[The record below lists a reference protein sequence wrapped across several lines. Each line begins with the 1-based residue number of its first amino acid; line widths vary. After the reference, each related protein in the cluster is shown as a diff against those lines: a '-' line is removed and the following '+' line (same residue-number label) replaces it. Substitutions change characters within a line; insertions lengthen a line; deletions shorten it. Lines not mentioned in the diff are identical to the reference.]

1 MFRTLALLVLASLA
15 LAACNTMRGVGQD
28 MSAAGD
34 AVSDTANE
42 VQRKL

>member
-1 MFRTLALLVLASLA
+1 MTRTLALLALVLA

-28 MSAAGD
+28 MSAAGN
-34 AVSDTANE
+34 AVSDTATD